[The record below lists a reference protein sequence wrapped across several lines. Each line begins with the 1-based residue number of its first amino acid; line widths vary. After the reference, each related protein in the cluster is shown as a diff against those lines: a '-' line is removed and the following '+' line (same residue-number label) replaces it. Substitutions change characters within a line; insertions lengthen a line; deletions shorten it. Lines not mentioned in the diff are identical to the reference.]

1 MWGAW
6 VDPKLTFIDVET
18 PVSPGSAYS
27 TWPKWR
33 VGLLGQA
40 TRGLGPEGGP
50 VAGGGASGGAGGCA
64 RVRGE
69 PRLALAPGPDGMS
82 PYDITSR
89 GPAEAA
95 AAAPGAPGRRAAVA
109 ATVEDV
115 GDLTDEDYENLLT
128 FRAGLRRFLHWS
140 ESQARAAGLTPAQ
153 HQLLLAVRGHRGEH
167 GPTVG
172 DLADY
177 LMLRHHSAVEL
188 VGRAAAA
195 GLVERWG
202 DEADGRVIR
211 VRLTPDGEAR
221 LATLAPAHLDEL
233 RSLAPVLDRLVAA
246 WADPART

>member
-1 MWGAW
+1 
-6 VDPKLTFIDVET
+6 
-18 PVSPGSAYS
+18 
-27 TWPKWR
+27 
-33 VGLLGQA
+33 
-40 TRGLGPEGGP
+40 
-50 VAGGGASGGAGGCA
+50 VAVAVRAAVRAG
-64 RVRGE
+64 VRGE
-69 PRLALAPGPDGMS
+69 PRLAPGPDDMS
-82 PYDITSR
+82 SYDITSR
-89 GPAEAA
+89 GSAEAA
-95 AAAPGAPGRRAAVA
+95 VAAPGAPGRRATVA
-109 ATVEDV
+109 ATDEDV

-153 HQLLLAVRGHRGEH
+153 HQLLLAIRGHRGEH

-188 VGRAAAA
+188 VDRAAAA

-221 LATLAPAHLDEL
+221 LARLAPVHLDEL
-233 RSLAPVLDRLVAA
+233 RSLAPFWTGSWPHGPTRRAPDEDRAARATCGVARPVSSSA
-246 WADPART
+246 GRGRTDDAKRDFGKGPWSKHVVITACFDHDLR

>member
-1 MWGAW
+1 
-6 VDPKLTFIDVET
+6 
-18 PVSPGSAYS
+18 
-27 TWPKWR
+27 
-33 VGLLGQA
+33 
-40 TRGLGPEGGP
+40 
-50 VAGGGASGGAGGCA
+50 VAVRAAVRAG
-64 RVRGE
+64 VRGE
-69 PRLALAPGPDGMS
+69 PRLAPGPDDMS
-82 PYDITSR
+82 SYDITSR
-89 GPAEAA
+89 GSAEAA
-95 AAAPGAPGRRAAVA
+95 VAAPGAPGRRAAVA
-109 ATVEDV
+109 ATDEDV

-153 HQLLLAVRGHRGEH
+153 HQLLLAIRGHRGEH

-188 VGRAAAA
+188 VDRAAAA

-221 LATLAPAHLDEL
+221 LARLAPVHLDEL